1 MAGGVQPTTAR
12 RLGHGSTHGLTRL
25 STTQAGGRGHSFPHR
40 PPGLFSFLHQLEAKQ
55 RGFTGRNSSWG
66 AGKHLSCRGHYG
78 VAYGQREG
86 GSMWLEVHLSRLFA
100 KVNWGG
106 CWVGEG
112 EPKILPK
119 KEGNLF
125 SFVLFFLFLQKDSKK
140 FVSNLNTRLCR
151 SWY

>member
-1 MAGGVQPTTAR
+1 MAGGVQLTTAR
-12 RLGHGSTHGLTRL
+12 RLGHSSTHSLTQL
-25 STTQAGGRGHSFPHR
+25 STTQAGGRGYSFPHR

-55 RGFTGRNSSWG
+55 RGFTGRNSS
-66 AGKHLSCRGHYG
+66 RGRQTSKLQG
-78 VAYGQREG
+78 PLWSQVGQSEG

-106 CWVGEG
+106 GGWVGEG

-125 SFVLFFLFLQKDSKK
+125 SFVLFFCFSRKTQKS
-140 FVSNLNTRLCR
+140 LCQI
-151 SWY
+151 